1 MSKIR
6 YADVVSEE
14 DSAEKFR
21 QFMADNVDNSKDS
34 TTGATRIYV
43 LLCNYSHRKY
53 SWLIRKGVFYD
64 FGTRSA
70 LECIVGRGETSDAE
84 TGDAETGDAGTGK
97 HGTLRNV
104 ETLR

>member
-1 MSKIR
+1 MLLLARFARHFSF
-6 YADVVSEE
+6 VSMHS
-14 DSAEKFR
+14 SA
-21 QFMADNVDNSKDS
+21 
-34 TTGATRIYV
+34 
-43 LLCNYSHRKY
+43 
-53 SWLIRKGVFYD
+53 
-64 FGTRSA
+64 RSA